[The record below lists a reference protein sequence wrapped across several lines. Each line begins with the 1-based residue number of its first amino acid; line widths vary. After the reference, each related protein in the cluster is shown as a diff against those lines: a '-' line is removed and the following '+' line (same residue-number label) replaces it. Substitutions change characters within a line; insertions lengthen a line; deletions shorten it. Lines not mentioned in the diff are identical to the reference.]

1 MPLQLSYAMSQKDS
15 FDWVYI
21 LLMFSVVGWWS
32 VVQIRYLLKR
42 SRSNRWP
49 TVDATIQRG
58 AIGNISF
65 GRGGSAPASFM
76 GYAYIVQGARY
87 AGYFAVYGE
96 EVRVRKLHEGLAG
109 RTIEVRY
116 EPSNPDNSCLA
127 NSQNSLFGGL
137 TATQNPEWLDQSPA
151 FDLQDALR

>member
-1 MPLQLSYAMSQKDS
+1 MSQKDS

-21 LLMFSVVGWWS
+21 LLMFSVLGWWS

-87 AGYFAVYGE
+87 AGYFAVTVKKFGSE
-96 EVRVRKLHEGLAG
+96 NCMRALLEG
-109 RTIEVRY
+109 
-116 EPSNPDNSCLA
+116 PSKFGT
-127 NSQNSLFGGL
+127 SLL
-137 TATQNPEWLDQSPA
+137 TLIIP
-151 FDLQDALR
+151 ALRIPRTPYSED

>member
-1 MPLQLSYAMSQKDS
+1 
-15 FDWVYI
+15 
-21 LLMFSVVGWWS
+21 MFSVVGWWS

-96 EVRVRKLHEGLAG
+96 EVR
-109 RTIEVRY
+109 Y

-137 TATQNPEWLDQSPA
+137 TATQNPEWLDQSPP